1 MHYLSIILLIFYS
14 ISLGSTITFSIDMS
28 NSDYPNQ
35 DYDNVVI
42 NGSWNSWSGWGVTL
56 NDEDGDE
63 IYEGSLEVDN
73 GTYEYVI
80 AMLKQIF
87 GHPLELGLQL
97 AEEVDLQGRAIILT
111 TTMEHA
117 ELKRDQIHAF
127 GKDPYIKDCRG
138 SMSASIEPES

>member
-80 AMLKQIF
+80 AVT
-87 GHPLELGLQL
+87 GPLDNWSGWGEVYNAPIGSSCDWNPNDQWANYGFTINNSDSNITQSYCAGGCNPFCLGT
-97 AEEVDLQGRAIILT
+97 AN
-111 TTMEHA
+111 
-117 ELKRDQIHAF
+117 
-127 GKDPYIKDCRG
+127 
-138 SMSASIEPES
+138 